1 MEAAESSTVPD
12 LPTTVCEV
20 RVGNRRGPPGP
31 DHKRGRKV
39 IWGELPTTGVPWL
52 RRWRVDV
59 AAGADVDAVFLYA
72 GQELIHTSS
81 ARGAELHAAGQEAAF
96 QGQQELGE
104 LAGQLAE
111 HRAEAKALEG
121 QLGVLRQQVAA
132 TEEAIARATRELA
145 ETRAQL
151 EVERR
156 RVELEV
162 QSLRDHLSAERE
174 NARTIAKEAFEQAG
188 RERAQLQE
196 AARLERERVATERNE
211 MAAALRQ
218 DRDAMRQDRDA
229 LTAERT
235 ALRAAHLQDL
245 DKMRAAHQGEIDKL
259 AASHQQQRDQMADQ
273 LEKDRQR
280 NQAERDR
287 LQREVEKAAE
297 DAKKMMAASLES
309 MNLAAESVA
318 TVGGRVRKLVHDV
331 IEGDQAVVDESIAR
345 KVAAAQAIRETADEV
360 KKNLAEQTA
369 PGPSAWDEFIKAG
382 AKVLGR
388 VDPHKVMKLSP
399 RLKKILEDE
408 GDDD

>member
-1 MEAAESSTVPD
+1 MEPEPSTVPD
-12 LPTTVCEV
+12 MPTTVCEV
-20 RVGNRRGPPGP
+20 RVGNRRGPPGA
-31 DHKRGRKV
+31 DGKRGRKV
-39 IWGELPTTGVPWL
+39 IFGELPTTGIPWL
-52 RRWRVDV
+52 RRWKVDV
-59 AAGADVDAVFLYA
+59 MAGADVDAVFLYA
-72 GQELIHTSS
+72 GAELIQTSS
-81 ARGAELHAAGQEAAF
+81 AKNAEISAAGQEATF
-96 QGQQELGE
+96 QGTQELGE
-104 LAGQLAE
+104 LAEQLAE
-111 HRAEAKALEG
+111 RRAKAKELEG
-121 QLGVLRQQVAA
+121 QLAVLRQQVAA
-132 TEEAIARATRELA
+132 TEEAHARATRELA

-162 QSLRDHLSAERE
+162 QSLRDHLNAERE
-174 NARTIAKEAFEQAG
+174 AARTSVKETFEQAG

-196 AARLERERVATERNE
+196 AARQERERTATERTE
-211 MAAALRQ
+211 LATVLRQ
-218 DRDAMRQDRDA
+218 EREAHA
-229 LTAERT
+229 AERT
-235 ALRAAHLQDL
+235 ALRAALLQDL
-245 DKMRAAHQGEIDKL
+245 DRMRAAHQEVIDKL

-280 NQAERDR
+280 NQVERDR
-287 LQREVEKAAE
+287 LQREVTQAAE
-297 DAKKMMAASLES
+297 DAKKTMAASLES

-345 KVAAAQAIRETADEV
+345 KVAAAQAIRETTEEV
-360 KKNLAEQTA
+360 KRNLAEQTA